1 MKRTVTLIVAAA
13 LMAAL
18 QARAADTPGSNP
30 GVAAPTAQDRVAK
43 ARKAVDAKDW
53 NNAMRELNVAVREAP
68 QNAEVH
74 NLIGYTYRKRASP
87 DLAKAFEHYNMALK
101 FDPRHKGAHEYI
113 GEAYLIDKRPAEA
126 EKHLVQLEQICGGR
140 ECEEYRDL
148 EQSIADY
155 KAKN

>member
-1 MKRTVTLIVAAA
+1 MKRTVALIVAAA
-13 LMAAL
+13 SMAAL

-53 NNAMRELNVAVREAP
+53 NTAMRELNVAVREAP

-87 DLAKAFEHYNMALK
+87 DLPKAFEHYNMALK

-148 EQSIADY
+148 EKSIADY